1 MAPFMAYFPKIS
13 DYHAIIFGHVEKKSV
28 LCIPKIIHTN
38 MNKGIQIES
47 REQSDRHEV
56 YLSLIPQ
63 LESLIAG
70 ESNLVGVLANVTA
83 ALRTAFGERFFWVG
97 FYIVEGERLQ
107 LGPFQGTVACFSIG
121 RGRGV
126 CGAAWVREETVIVD
140 DVEQFPGHIACSSLS
155 RSEIVVPVKGTNGE
169 VVAVLDIDSTELKSF
184 DDTDRK
190 GLESICA
197 ILGPL
202 FH

>member
-1 MAPFMAYFPKIS
+1 
-13 DYHAIIFGHVEKKSV
+13 
-28 LCIPKIIHTN
+28 

-47 REQSDRHEV
+47 REQSDRQEV

-126 CGAAWVREETVIVD
+126 CGAAWVREKTVIVD

-184 DDTDRK
+184 DDTDRE